1 MRGMQ
6 EKRPRAFLTGRYEPM
21 KNLLIALALA
31 VLGTILVG
39 SSAQAQR
46 RGFVSSRVGRG
57 GGVFA
62 RGPGVKGREGWQGR
76 ERRISP
82 RFGYA
87 PYFYSGFGYD
97 SGFGLNSVY
106 YEPTQEMPPPQP
118 VAEEPSPAAAPL
130 LPPNPAEGPVLL
142 ELQGDH
148 WVRITSDGIAKTVGQ
163 SHPPEPEEASN
174 PPTAAAS
181 AVLVFRDGHEE
192 EIGKYCIIGGTIHIS
207 ADYWSTGSWTRT
219 VKISDLDV
227 PATLKLNQERDTH
240 FRLPS
245 GPYEVMIGG

>member
-1 MRGMQ
+1 MTRGVQ
-6 EKRPRAFLTGRYEPM
+6 EKWPRMLLAGTDEPM
-21 KNLLIALALA
+21 KNLLLPLALA
-31 VLGTILVG
+31 ICGITLLGP
-39 SSAQAQR
+39 SAQAQR

-57 GGVFA
+57 GGGFVGGPGA
-62 RGPGVKGREGWQGR
+62 RGHRGWQGR
-76 ERRISP
+76 VRRISP

-97 SGFGLNSVY
+97 SGFGLNSA
-106 YEPTQEMPPPQP
+106 YEPTLELPPPQP
-118 VAEEPSPAAAPL
+118 VVEEPSAAVAPV
-130 LPPNPAEGPVLL
+130 PQPNAAEGPVLL

-148 WVRITSDGIAKTVGQ
+148 WVRITSDGSRKTVGQ
-163 SHPPEPEEASN
+163 SYRPEPEAATN
-174 PPTAAAS
+174 PSTAEAS

-219 VKISDLDV
+219 VKISDLDI
-227 PATLKLNQERDTH
+227 PATLKLNRERDTH

-245 GPYEVMIGG
+245 GPFEVMIGG

>member
-1 MRGMQ
+1 MTRGTQ
-6 EKRPRAFLTGRYEPM
+6 EKWPRTFLAGTQEPM
-21 KNLLIALALA
+21 KNLLISLALA
-31 VLGTILVG
+31 TLGITLLG
-39 SSAQAQR
+39 PSAQAQR

-57 GGVFA
+57 GGGFVW
-62 RGPGVKGREGWQGR
+62 GPGVRGRGDWQGR
-76 ERRISP
+76 VRRISP

-97 SGFGLNSVY
+97 SGLSLNSA
-106 YEPTQEMPPPQP
+106 YEPTLELSPPQP
-118 VAEEPSPAAAPL
+118 VAEEPSPVVTP
-130 LPPNPAEGPVLL
+130 LPPNAVEGPVLL

-148 WVRITSDGIAKTVGQ
+148 WVRITSDGPPKTVGQ
-163 SHPPEPEEASN
+163 SYRPEPATATN
-174 PPTAAAS
+174 PPAAEPS